1 MEKNKMNWIS
11 SVMIFYVLTLTIIT
25 PRVRSSEILVIF
37 PTTAQSHYR
46 VVRPLIHGLLDR
58 GHKIWTIT
66 NYPDVNERAN
76 LSQINI
82 SGLKPHS
89 KFGTTGNGIIRS
101 LSRVVG
107 NANTYATILD
117 YPPVVN
123 LLRSGRKFDLVI
135 VEFFTS
141 TPIFAPIATVVD
153 APIIGFCPM
162 ILFPWTHELMGMEM
176 TTSYIPMIF
185 GNYTNR
191 MSFVQRLSNILYSI
205 IFTHIFK
212 WMYTPEIQEI
222 NKRRYG
228 IQTESLMESMAN
240 ISMIFINNHHSM
252 FMALPNV
259 PGIVN
264 VGGIHVVD
272 KKPLS
277 QVIKKCHQ

>member
-1 MEKNKMNWIS
+1 MEKIKINWIS
-11 SVMIFYVLTLTIIT
+11 FVMIFYVLTIIIIT

-76 LSQINI
+76 LTQIDI

-89 KFGTTGNGIIRS
+89 KFGTTGNDMVKM
-101 LSRVVG
+101 LSRVIG

-176 TTSYIPMIF
+176 TTSYIPMF
-185 GNYTNR
+185 LGNSTDH
-191 MSFVQRLSNILYSI
+191 MSFVQRFSNFLYSTT
-205 IFTHIFK
+205 FMHIFK
-212 WMYTPEIQEI
+212 WMYTPEIQGI
-222 NKRRYG
+222 NQRHYG
-228 IQTESLMESMAN
+228 IQTGSLIESMAN
-240 ISMIFINNHHSM
+240 ISMIFTNNHHSM

-277 QVIKKCHQ
+277 QVI